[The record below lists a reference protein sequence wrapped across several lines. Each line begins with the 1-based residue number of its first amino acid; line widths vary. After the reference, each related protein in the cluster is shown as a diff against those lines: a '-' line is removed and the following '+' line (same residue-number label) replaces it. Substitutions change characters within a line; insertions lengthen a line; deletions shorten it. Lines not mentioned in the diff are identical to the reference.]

1 VDAWFVF
8 FLFTVAIL
16 FAIGGSL
23 ILVAYVVILPA
34 SFAQGWK
41 KGLLALLLPLVGPI
55 WLANQQR
62 DQLWRPLIQIVSGV
76 ILLAIA
82 LGLLYLAGPYFVDRM
97 ALGVK

>member
-1 VDAWFVF
+1 MDAWFVA
-8 FLFTVAIL
+8 FLFIVAIL

-34 SFAQGWK
+34 SFAQGWR
-41 KGLLALLLPLVGPI
+41 KGLPVLLLPIVGPI
-55 WLANQQR
+55 WLANRQR
-62 DQLWRPLIQIVSGV
+62 DQLGRPLVQIIAGV

-82 LGLLYLAGPYFVDRM
+82 LGLLYQVGPYFVDRM